1 MSLIHRSGARAGSL
15 DIAICGAGIGGLVLA
30 CRLAGQGYR
39 PFVFERREEMEVC
52 REGAFLTLA
61 PNGMNGLKVIDCY
74 DPVRSSGVET
84 TGIDI
89 CNARGARL
97 GHADQAD
104 HESAFG
110 APSITISRGDL
121 TEILLRRARSAG
133 ADLRFGTGLTTV
145 VPHASCARLT
155 LSSGDTFDAD
165 IVVGADGL
173 RSTVRAQAFPD
184 YPPPHF
190 TGLIGTGGIVRT
202 TVPSTNGTMRM
213 TFGEK
218 AFFGYLVDDRQQAF
232 WFTSY
237 AADTPE
243 NGGAFDGKAFADRI
257 RQMHAGDPAPNRA
270 ILAAVASIERPYPV
284 FDMPELPAWSRGCV
298 ALIGDAAHAVGPHAG
313 QGASMA
319 IEDALVL
326 AAALERE
333 ADVPAAFRHYEE
345 LRRPRVAKVA
355 KLTARNSSQKRTQ
368 GKWRLF
374 MRDLLLRIFIPF
386 GIRSGRRLF
395 AYRPDNMPLA
405 FQAGGVL
412 SSRGKREQETG
423 AQ

>member
-1 MSLIHRSGARAGSL
+1 MLSIRRPGARAASP

-30 CRLAGQGYR
+30 CRLADQGYR
-39 PFVFERREEMEVC
+39 PVVFERREEADVC

-61 PNGMNGLKVIDCY
+61 PNGMNGLKAIGCY
-74 DPVRSSGVET
+74 DSVRGGGVET

-110 APSITISRGDL
+110 APSITISRGGL
-121 TEILLRRARSAG
+121 TEILLKRARSAG
-133 ADLRFGTGLTTV
+133 ADLRFGTGLATV
-145 VPHASCARLT
+145 TPDTGRTRLT
-155 LSSGDTFDAD
+155 LSPGEVFEAD

-173 RSTVRAQAFPD
+173 RSTIRAQVFPD
-184 YPPPHF
+184 YPAPHF
-190 TGLIGTGGIVRT
+190 TGLIGTGGITRT
-202 TVPSTNGTMRM
+202 TVASTNGMMRM

-243 NGGAFDGKAFADRI
+243 NGNAFDGKAFADRI
-257 RQMHAGDPAPNRA
+257 RQMHASDPAPNRA
-270 ILAAVASIERPYPV
+270 ILAAVTSIERPYPV
-284 FDMPELPAWSRGCV
+284 FDMPELPAWSRGGV
-298 ALIGDAAHAVGPHAG
+298 VLLGDAAHAVGPHAG

-333 ADVPAAFRHYEE
+333 ADVPTAFRHYED
-345 LRRPRVAKVA
+345 LRRPRVTEVV
-355 KLTARNSSQKRTQ
+355 KLTARNSSQKRAQ

-395 AYRPDNMPLA
+395 AYRPDKMPLA

-412 SSRGKREQETG
+412 SSRREQETG